1 MNPLTIQEATT
12 EVLVLGAGLAGYRA
26 AAAARAAGSKV
37 AMAFQ
42 AHGASQYIIGFNVPI
57 GHANS
62 ADSSQA
68 YFDDMVKG
76 GYQLNDRHLVSVLAN
91 GAESALAELV
101 SIGVPFAR
109 NGDQFA
115 QRHLSGNSYARSV
128 YHPQGI
134 GQVAL
139 NALKTHCSDIGVI
152 QYAGWKVISLLKDDG
167 EVVGALLAKKH
178 TGELLAI
185 HAQSVVMAMGGIG
198 AIYADSTYPADVSS
212 DSYAL
217 AIEAGATLIDMEFVQ
232 FEPTVVVYP
241 EGAKG
246 MEMPTAMLGDGAH
259 LLNSLGERFMYRYN
273 PIHGELQIEKAKMAL
288 CIQKEIDE
296 GRGFPDG
303 TILFDTTKVLPDKL
317 ETYVNHCKRLRH
329 SGIEPL
335 NELPRIRPA
344 AHSHMGGIRVDE
356 SYWTGIPG
364 FFAAGEASGGVH
376 GASRLAG
383 NGASDVIVSG
393 GIAGRSAASFKQ
405 NSNKRNWSAIHQNS
419 LEKIK
424 SISNKK
430 SDITANEIKRSL
442 CDTMLSSA
450 GLIRNEVGLKKGQN
464 KLKTLNDLLKN
475 GVQAQNLSQAIH
487 VFEAEHML
495 LTAKVIIDSALIRTE
510 SRGAH
515 HRSDYPVIDDIN
527 WLHHIGF
534 MMNADQQLT
543 SKKVPIA

>member
-1 MNPLTIQEATT
+1 M
-12 EVLVLGAGLAGYRA
+12 
-26 AAAARAAGSKV
+26 
-37 AMAFQ
+37 
-42 AHGASQYIIGFNVPI
+42 
-57 GHANS
+57 
-62 ADSSQA
+62 
-68 YFDDMVKG
+68 
-76 GYQLNDRHLVSVLAN
+76 
-91 GAESALAELV
+91 
-101 SIGVPFAR
+101 
-109 NGDQFA
+109 
-115 QRHLSGNSYARSV
+115 
-128 YHPQGI
+128 
-134 GQVAL
+134 
-139 NALKTHCSDIGVI
+139 
-152 QYAGWKVISLLKDDG
+152 
-167 EVVGALLAKKH
+167 
-178 TGELLAI
+178 
-185 HAQSVVMAMGGIG
+185 
-198 AIYADSTYPADVSS
+198 
-212 DSYAL
+212 
-217 AIEAGATLIDMEFVQ
+217 
-232 FEPTVVVYP
+232 
-241 EGAKG
+241 
-246 MEMPTAMLGDGAH
+246 
-259 LLNSLGERFMYRYN
+259 
-273 PIHGELQIEKAKMAL
+273 
-288 CIQKEIDE
+288 
-296 GRGFPDG
+296 
-303 TILFDTTKVLPDKL
+303 
-317 ETYVNHCKRLRH
+317 
-329 SGIEPL
+329 
-335 NELPRIRPA
+335 
-344 AHSHMGGIRVDE
+344 
-356 SYWTGIPG
+356 
-364 FFAAGEASGGVH
+364 H